1 LVIVIELVECSSRR
15 DLLRQVG
22 IGGIAAGLL
31 ISGVGLSA
39 RSAKAAEVP
48 HVVLEW
54 VGAWETDDAPRR
66 IAALYG
72 TDGTYGDVSANA
84 NVQGADIE
92 TFVQA
97 FLAATNG
104 VSRYFRQAFVDG
116 DYTIVD
122 QQITAMASDGFNFMF
137 QVYALTLFKVEG
149 TSITW
154 SSDYYDSGSILMQLG
169 AIPAAPWFNVPG
181 VTDTVDRFCAKSG

>member
-1 LVIVIELVECSSRR
+1 LT
-15 DLLRQVG
+15 
-22 IGGIAAGLL
+22 
-31 ISGVGLSA
+31 SGPGLSV
-39 RSAKAAEVP
+39 SPAKAAEVP

-54 VGAWETDDAPRR
+54 VGAWETDDAPRK

-84 NVQGADIE
+84 TVQGADIE

-97 FLAATNG
+97 YLAATNG

-122 QQITAMASDGFNFMF
+122 QQITAMAPDGFNFMF

-149 TSITW
+149 MSIAW

-169 AIPAAPWFNVPG
+169 AIPAAPWFTAPG
-181 VTDTVDRFCAKSG
+181 AQDAVGRFCAKSG